1 MCWWDGSGSECHVGG
16 MGIRRDWE
24 GGFYFGVGGGVEGGT
39 GKGRK
44 GERVLED
51 NWIKCKKIREG
62 GGRER
67 RWEIWGDWGEPKIGI
82 GAVGW

>member
-1 MCWWDGSGSECHVGG
+1 

-24 GGFYFGVGGGVEGGT
+24 GGFYFGVGGGVEGGR

-62 GGRER
+62 GGKGE
-67 RWEIWGDWGEPKIGI
+67 EVGDLGRLG
-82 GAVGW
+82 GAQNWDRGSGVVKNAA